1 MKELVSNVDA
11 TPSKRLYLSIIADY
25 DINKALSELIDNSL
39 DIWKLSG
46 KDKVLNVL
54 IDLDKTQQRIL
65 VKDNAGGISENDLSF
80 IVSPGQS
87 KNNDID
93 NTIGVFGVGS
103 KRSVVALAQEVR
115 IKTRKSSDCWQIEFD
130 DTWIKESDDWTLPVY
145 KIEGVEK
152 GSTEIEL
159 LKLRK
164 YISDEVIVN
173 FIKHVSETYAIF
185 LKNQNLSIVVN
196 GKKINPILFE
206 NWAFPPDY
214 PPHNYVGELPLSN
227 GRRVDVLVTAGLTLE
242 SNQASGEYGVYL
254 YCNDRLI
261 VKGLKN
267 HEVGFQK
274 GIAGLP
280 HADLSLARVIIQL
293 SGIPSVMPWNSSKS
307 DINTSSEVFISLRE
321 WLTTLIKDF
330 TSLSRR
336 FSKVEGGWPVNVFQ
350 YNNGSFI
357 DKDVTNLALADISYL
372 PPLPEVSPRYAN
384 IVQKK
389 NKTISEEKPWVV
401 GLYESVI
408 AVDWILKQHFAQKN
422 RIALILLD
430 STIEIA
436 FKEYILNE
444 SGQQY
449 SEKKILEIFSN
460 RSEVERIISESIKL
474 TNPQW
479 TKVKHYYQKRCD
491 LIHRKATTSISD
503 FEISDFRKT
512 VESILKKMFK
522 LQFEN

>member
-1 MKELVSNVDA
+1 MKELVDSVDA

-25 DINKALSELIDNSL
+25 DINKGLSELIDNAL

-46 KDKVLNVL
+46 KENNLS
-54 IDLDKTQQRIL
+54 IFIELDKAQQRIV
-65 VKDNAGGISENDLSF
+65 VKDNAGGINEKDLSF

-87 KNNDID
+87 KNTDID

-115 IKTRKSSDCWQIEFD
+115 IKTRQSADCWQIDFD
-130 DTWIKESDDWTLPVY
+130 DTWISESDDWSLPVY
-145 KIEGVEK
+145 KIDGIDK

-159 LKLRK
+159 VKLRK
-164 YISDEVIVN
+164 YISDEVINN

-185 LKNQNLSIVVN
+185 LKNQKLFIAVN
-196 GKKINPILFE
+196 GKKIIPVLFE
-206 NWAFPPDY
+206 NWAFPPEY
-214 PPHNYVGELPLSN
+214 QPHNYIGGLPLSN
-227 GRRVDVLVTAGLTLE
+227 GKKVDVLVTAGLTLE
-242 SNQASGEYGVYL
+242 SNQTSGEYGVYL

-307 DINTSSEVFISLRE
+307 DINTSSEVFISLRD
-321 WLTTLIKDF
+321 WLTTLVKDYS
-330 TSLSRR
+330 SLSRR
-336 FSKVEGGWPVNVFQ
+336 FSKAEGGWPKNVFQ
-350 YNNGSFI
+350 YATGSFI
-357 DKDVTNLALADISYL
+357 DKDISNLALADISYL
-372 PPLPEVSPRYAN
+372 PPLPQVSPRYADV
-384 IVQKK
+384 IQKK
-389 NKTISEEKPWVV
+389 NKLLSEDKPWVV

-408 AVDWILKQHFAQKN
+408 AADWILKQHFAQKN

-436 FKEYILNE
+436 FKEFILNE
-444 SGQQY
+444 SGQQC
-449 SEKKILEIFSN
+449 SEKRILEIFGK
-460 RSEVERIISESIKL
+460 RSDVEALVAESVKL
-474 TNPQW
+474 TSSQW

-503 FEISDFRKT
+503 FEIKDYRKT
-512 VESILKKMFK
+512 VEAVLKKMFK